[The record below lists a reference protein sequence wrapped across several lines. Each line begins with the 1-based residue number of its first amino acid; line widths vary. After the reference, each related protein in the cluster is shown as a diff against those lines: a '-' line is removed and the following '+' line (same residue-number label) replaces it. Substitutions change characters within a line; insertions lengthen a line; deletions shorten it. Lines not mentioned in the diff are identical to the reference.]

1 MKVIN
6 VPVNCTVT
14 GGTSE
19 SASPYA
25 TLFLCNI
32 IRNIIREGRDVL
44 ELLLT
49 IILNM

>member
-6 VPVNCTVT
+6 VPVNCT

-25 TLFLCNI
+25 TIFLCNI